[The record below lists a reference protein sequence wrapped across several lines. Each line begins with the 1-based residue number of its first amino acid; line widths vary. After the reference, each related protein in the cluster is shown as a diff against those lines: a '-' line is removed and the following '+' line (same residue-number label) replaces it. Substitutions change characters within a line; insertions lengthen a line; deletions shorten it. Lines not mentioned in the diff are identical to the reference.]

1 VSNLRSG
8 TTDRLR
14 LPSALTVSLGLLLL
28 LGASFAAAADGRM
41 DAHSASSL
49 PTKIYVQGDSLTV
62 DSSTVFK
69 SLAKPSIVTLDA
81 KSGRHAY
88 EGIARMRKVK
98 SFPAAVVVALGTNDD
113 YNAYGI
119 SLFKSHIQAAMGL
132 FGTKRCVVWVNLFQA
147 RTAKQIKA
155 KVPMIFT
162 GMNALLA
169 SIESR
174 TPTFHVVNWAKMSGS
189 HPEWYRYDSVHPTN
203 AGYLARAKATIAALK
218 TCGTPSGG
226 GVTPV
231 GSPDGGGG
239 SPGPY

>member
-1 VSNLRSG
+1 MSNLHSG
-8 TTDRLR
+8 TTGRLR
-14 LPSALTVSLGLLLL
+14 LPSATAAALGLVWL
-28 LGASFAAAADGRM
+28 LGAGFTTAADGRM
-41 DAHSASSL
+41 DAHPAASL

-69 SLAKPSIVTLDA
+69 SLAKPSLVTLDA

-98 SFPAAVVVALGTNDD
+98 SFPDAVVVALGTNDD

-119 SLFKSHIQAAMGL
+119 ALFKSHIQTAMGL

-162 GMNALLA
+162 GMNSLLA
-169 SIESR
+169 SIESK
-174 TPTFHVVNWAKMSGS
+174 TPTFHVVDWAKMSGY
-189 HPEWYRYDSVHPTN
+189 HPEWYRYDSVHPSD
-203 AGYLARAKATIAALK
+203 AGYLARAKAIIVALK
-218 TCGTPSGG
+218 TCGTASGG

>member
-1 VSNLRSG
+1 VSNLHPG
-8 TTDRLR
+8 TTGSLR
-14 LPSALTVSLGLLLL
+14 LPAALTLALGLLLL
-28 LGASFAAAADGRM
+28 LGACFTTAADGRWTAR
-41 DAHSASSL
+41 DAASL

-62 DSSTVFK
+62 DSSTVLK
-69 SLAKPSIVTLDA
+69 SLARPSIVTLDA

-88 EGIARMRKVK
+88 EGISRMRKVK
-98 SFPAAVVVALGTNDD
+98 SFPDAVVVALGTNDD
-113 YNAYGI
+113 YNAYGVA
-119 SLFKSHIQAAMGL
+119 LFKSHVQSAMGL

-174 TPTFHVVNWAKMSGS
+174 TPTFHVVDWAKMSGY
-189 HPEWYRYDSVHPTN
+189 HPEWYRYDSVHPTD
-203 AGYLARAKATIAALK
+203 AGYLARAKAIIAALK
-218 TCGTPSGG
+218 ACGTPSGG

-239 SPGPY
+239 SPGPS